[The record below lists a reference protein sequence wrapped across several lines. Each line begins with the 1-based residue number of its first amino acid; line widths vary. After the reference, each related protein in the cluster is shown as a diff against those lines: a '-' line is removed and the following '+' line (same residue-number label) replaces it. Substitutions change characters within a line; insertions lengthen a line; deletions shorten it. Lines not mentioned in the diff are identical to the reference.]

1 MKTDLRRYTVDQICK
16 GFVYNALEGKALFGL
31 SGKLVIQ
38 PEYQRHYIY
47 NDGKRDAAVIQSLLR
62 EYPIGLIYFNVAGDT
77 LEVLDGQQRITSIGR
92 FVTGKFAVKVDG
104 QEQTFKSLPAEKQEL
119 LLSSELLAYECEGT
133 ESEIKEWFSTI
144 NITGM
149 PLTTQELR
157 NAIYS
162 GPFVTKAKAT
172 FSNSSNSNMQKWS
185 SYVKGEPKRQEV
197 LEVALR
203 WAASSQDKTI
213 DAYLAERRTNSNIN
227 ELEAYFTSVID
238 WVGGVFTTAPEK
250 EMRGLNW
257 GGLYEQYHETPYDA
271 AALATDL
278 TVLLDDPAITNRK
291 GVYEYLLSGKELP
304 QLLEVR
310 LFDQAIKKSVYS
322 QQTSTAKAGKSSNC
336 PVCASGDNNNK
347 NRIYKYDEME
357 ADHVTAWSRGGNSSV
372 ANCQMLCV
380 LHNRA
385 KGNK

>member
-1 MKTDLRRYTVDQICK
+1 MKTKLHRYTVEQICE
-16 GFVYNALEGKALFGL
+16 GFVYNELEGKALFGL

-47 NDGKRDAAVIQSLLR
+47 NDGKRDVAVIQSLLR
-62 EYPIGLIYFNVAGDT
+62 EYPLGLIYFNVAGDT

-92 FVTGKFAVKVDG
+92 FVQGKFAVKVDG
-104 QEQTFKSLPAEKQEL
+104 QEQTFSSLPAEKQQL

-144 NITGM
+144 NIAGA

-172 FSNSSNSNMQKWS
+172 FSNSGNSNMQKWS
-185 SYVKGEPKRQEV
+185 SYVKGDPKRQEV
-197 LEVALR
+197 LEVALS
-203 WAASSQDKTI
+203 WVASSQDKTI
-213 DAYLAERRTNSNIN
+213 DAYLAERRTNTNIN
-227 ELEAYFTSVID
+227 ELETYFISVID
-238 WVGGVFTTAPEK
+238 WVGGVFTTVPEK
-250 EMRGLNW
+250 EMRGLDW
-257 GGLYEQYHETPYDA
+257 GRLYEKYHETPYDA
-271 AALATDL
+271 SALAADL
-278 TVLLDDPAITNRK
+278 AILLDDPVITSRK

-322 QQTSTAKAGKSSNC
+322 QQTSVAKAAKTSNC

-347 NRIYKYDEME
+347 VRIYKYEEME
-357 ADHVTAWSRGGNSSV
+357 ADHVTAWSRGGDSGS
-372 ANCQMLCV
+372 ANCEMLCV
-380 LHNRA
+380 SHNRA

>member
-1 MKTDLRRYTVDQICK
+1 M
-16 GFVYNALEGKALFGL
+16 
-31 SGKLVIQ
+31 
-38 PEYQRHYIY
+38 
-47 NDGKRDAAVIQSLLR
+47 
-62 EYPIGLIYFNVAGDT
+62 
-77 LEVLDGQQRITSIGR
+77 
-92 FVTGKFAVKVDG
+92 
-104 QEQTFKSLPAEKQEL
+104 
-119 LLSSELLAYECEGT
+119 
-133 ESEIKEWFSTI
+133 
-144 NITGM
+144 
-149 PLTTQELR
+149 
-157 NAIYS
+157 
-162 GPFVTKAKAT
+162 
-172 FSNSSNSNMQKWS
+172 
-185 SYVKGEPKRQEV
+185 
-197 LEVALR
+197 
-203 WAASSQDKTI
+203 
-213 DAYLAERRTNSNIN
+213 
-227 ELEAYFTSVID
+227 
-238 WVGGVFTTAPEK
+238 FTTAPEK

-271 AALATDL
+271 ATLATDL
-278 TVLLDDPAITNRK
+278 TVLLDDPAITNSK